1 MIYVSSLVIIFEVQ
15 TVNFSFNHHTIF
27 TVICSLSLDLIW
39 TRLTLIPEL
48 YYYNI
53 HVYFL
58 SFIIHINSPDIW
70 YFWGSVRKSLV
81 HINAQTLDCFWGSI
95 FDLRAKIGLFFF
107 FGSIFYLRA
116 NIGLFLG
123 SIFDL
128 RANIWLFY
136 RVNILCEGQY
146 LIVLRVISQTTTCSP
161 SPDKSAVIARSVA
174 CQRQHK
180 HFFFISNFPLF
191 LSIFF

>member
-39 TRLTLIPEL
+39 TILTLIPGL

-95 FDLRAKIGLFFF
+95 FDLSAKIGLFFF
-107 FGSIFYLRA
+107 P
-116 NIGLFLG
+116 
-123 SIFDL
+123 
-128 RANIWLFY
+128 
-136 RVNILCEGQY
+136 VNILSEGQYWIVFRVNNWVEGQY
-146 LIVLRVISQTTTCSP
+146 LIV
-161 SPDKSAVIARSVA
+161 
-174 CQRQHK
+174 
-180 HFFFISNFPLF
+180 F
-191 LSIFF
+191 